1 MEILAIVGILCGIIF
16 LLDNV
21 AKYMLDC
28 IKRAK
33 SRKAAKERLERN
45 KKLEKYVDKV
55 YRFIDP
61 DYYGD

>member
-33 SRKAAKERLERN
+33 TRKAAKERLERN
-45 KKLEKYVDKV
+45 KKLEEYVNEV

-61 DYYGD
+61 NYYGD